1 MKKVVITYGTFD
13 LFHVGHLNLLKRLR
27 ALGDE
32 LYVGVSTD
40 KFNSIKNKH
49 TFIPFENRLQIVSEL
64 RCVTHAFPE
73 EHWEQKE
80 LDIEKYKVSIF
91 GMGSDWTG
99 KFDHL
104 KSLCDVVYLDRT
116 QDISSTELKQ
126 SIAAFQQ
133 EKLKE
138 LLKAAE
144 YLKELASSLS

>member
-40 KFNSIKNKH
+40 EFNRIKNKQ
-49 TFIPFENRLQIVSEL
+49 TFIPYENRLQIVSEL

-73 EHWEQKE
+73 ENWEQKE
-80 LDIEKYKVSIF
+80 KDIEKYNISIF

-104 KSLCDVVYLDRT
+104 KNLCEVVYLDRT
-116 QDISSTELKQ
+116 RDISSTELKK

-144 YLKELASSLS
+144 YLKDLASSLS